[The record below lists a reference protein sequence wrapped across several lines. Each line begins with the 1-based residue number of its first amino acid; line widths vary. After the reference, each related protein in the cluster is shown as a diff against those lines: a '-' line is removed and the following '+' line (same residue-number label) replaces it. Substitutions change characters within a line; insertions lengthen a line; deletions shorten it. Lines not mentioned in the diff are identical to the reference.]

1 MSQDP
6 DEIRREIERT
16 RQGLGE
22 TLEDIED
29 KVTPSRIAERQVDKV
44 RGGIQS
50 VRERVMG
57 TVDEYTPSGGGSGLS
72 DTASGLTDRAGSAVD
87 SARQTL
93 AGAPDQAMAQARGNP
108 LAAGLI
114 AFGGGLLLASLL
126 PSTQPEQQAAEA
138 LRDRFE
144 EPAKQQVQQV
154 AQEAKDALQP
164 AAQQAAESVKQTAQ
178 EGVERTRDDATSSAQ
193 HVQGEAQQARE
204 NLSS

>member
-6 DEIRREIERT
+6 DQIRREIEQT

-29 KVTPSRIAERQVDKV
+29 KVSPPRIAQRQTQRV
-44 RGGIQS
+44 REGIQS

-57 TVDEYTPSGGGSGLS
+57 SPDPYDAYNPYDTRPGGAQRVG
-72 DTASGLTDRAGSAVD
+72 DAAD
-87 SARQTL
+87 SARQ
-93 AGAPDQAMAQARGNP
+93 AVAQAPQQAVQKARGNP

-126 PSTQPEQQAAEA
+126 PSTEPEQQAAQS

-144 EPAKQQVQQV
+144 EPVKEQLQEAGQQVR
-154 AQEAKDALQP
+154 EELQP
-164 AAQQAAESVKQTAQ
+164 AAQQAADQVKQTAQ
-178 EGVERTRDDATSSAQ
+178 EGAQRTRDDAQSSAQ
-193 HVQGEAQQARE
+193 EVQGEAQRARE
-204 NLSS
+204 DLRS